1 MCLSFSLSL
10 DLLFLLLPTVSPAA
24 LLVANN
30 ERIFYIQVNE
40 NNYIASSLQSQPQLD
55 FLDLSSSTATV
66 KGNATFSFYNNSE
79 IALFGYGVSIVVF
92 HNEYNVN
99 FISDI
104 DYHYPRGEVYVSY
117 SNDTIMR
124 YSVSVNVT
132 EDSSGDIELS
142 VVSMATVQTGLP
154 SGLTDITI
162 DWINND
168 IYWTINGTT
177 SFQVRF

>member
-1 MCLSFSLSL
+1 M
-10 DLLFLLLPTVSPAA
+10 
-24 LLVANN
+24 
-30 ERIFYIQVNE
+30 
-40 NNYIASSLQSQPQLD
+40 
-55 FLDLSSSTATV
+55 
-66 KGNATFSFYNNSE
+66 
-79 IALFGYGVSIVVF
+79 
-92 HNEYNVN
+92 N

-117 SNDTIMR
+117 SNNTIMR

-132 EDSSGDIELS
+132 SGDIELS

-162 DWINND
+162 DWANND

-177 SFQVRF
+177 SFQVRYYKYVLSTTL